1 MSPKTF
7 TGIRLDVELIE
18 GLEAL
23 KERDGTP
30 MAESIRRA
38 IRQYLE
44 DRRVMKKAPQPRES
58 PRRRG

>member
-38 IRQYLE
+38 IRHYLE
-44 DRRVMKKAPQPRES
+44 AKGVMKAA
-58 PRRRG
+58 PRRASTRRKA

>member
-7 TGIRLDVELIE
+7 TGIRLDDDLIE

-23 KERDGTP
+23 KERDGVP

-38 IRQYLE
+38 IRLYLSE
-44 DRRVMKKAPQPRES
+44 RGVMKTDRPRVAS
-58 PRRRG
+58 TRKRS